1 VRLVAEFII
10 QSKHR
15 ERRDENSLHGDP
27 VNVRWSRYR
36 YVGDPRYQCAAR
48 SGSLAIV
55 DIGEVTDPNLF
66 KTLGPKAGPANEAF
80 GGKFIVRTET
90 ITALDGTPPKRI
102 VVIAFDS
109 IEKAKAWDASPAQK
123 EVTDIRLK
131 STKSRSLIADGKIM

>member
-1 VRLVAEFII
+1 MRLEAELKI
-10 QSKHR
+10 QSKPR

-27 VNVRWSRYR
+27 VNVRWSRNR
-36 YVGDPRYQCAAR
+36 CVGDPRYQCAA
-48 SGSLAIV
+48 GPGAYAIV

-66 KTLGPKAGPANEAF
+66 RTLGPKAGPANEAF
-80 GGKFIVRTET
+80 GGKFIVRTEA

-131 STKSRSLIADGKIM
+131 STKSRSFIADGKIM

>member
-1 VRLVAEFII
+1 MRLVAELKI

-27 VNVRWSRYR
+27 VNVRWSRASAIQGINAQQGPGAY
-36 YVGDPRYQCAAR
+36 
-48 SGSLAIV
+48 AIV

-80 GGKFIVRTET
+80 GGKFIVRTEA

-131 STKSRSLIADGKIM
+131 STKSRSFIADGKIM